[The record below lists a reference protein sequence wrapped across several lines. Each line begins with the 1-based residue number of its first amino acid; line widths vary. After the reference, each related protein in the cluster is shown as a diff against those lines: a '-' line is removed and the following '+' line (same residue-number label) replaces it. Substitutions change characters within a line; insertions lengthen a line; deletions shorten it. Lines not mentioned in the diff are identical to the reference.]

1 MHELPCVQVSTHT
14 ITILLGLVFS
24 VINPLLPLICVV
36 YFAVVYLLER
46 YNMLYSERP
55 TYHAG
60 GKVRN
65 GAARNPAHAPDP
77 LLRSQLPAALARA
90 VAHLPSAQL
99 AVASSA

>member
-1 MHELPCVQVSTHT
+1 MPKLHRAQVSTHT

-55 TYHAG
+55 IYHAG
-60 GKVRN
+60 GKVCA
-65 GAARNPAHAPDP
+65 GCAAHA
-77 LLRSQLPAALARA
+77 
-90 VAHLPSAQL
+90 
-99 AVASSA
+99 